1 MLVDLAGYEP
11 SPGAAG
17 SHLRCDE
24 CRWEE
29 TNHIGS
35 LVPAGER
42 VAIEIGSVDVY
53 LASHAKQVP
62 GHGRVSTHLQAGQI
76 AVYVAVNS

>member
-11 SPGAAG
+11 PPGAAG
-17 SHLRCDE
+17 SHLRRDE
-24 CRWEE
+24 RRWEE
-29 TNHIGS
+29 TDHIGS

-42 VAIEIGSVDVY
+42 VTIEIGSMDVY

-62 GHGRVSTHLQAGQI
+62 GHGHVSTHLQAGQI
-76 AVYVAVNS
+76 AVYVTVNS